1 MKKVIKFY
9 KQSCNPCDQVD
20 AHLQKM
26 GVGYESINAYDQPDV
41 AAKYR
46 IRSVP
51 TVLVLNENGVEIA
64 RSVGYKPE
72 ILNDILQYGTK
83 EDY

>member
-9 KQSCNPCDQVD
+9 KQNCSPCDQVD
-20 AHLQKM
+20 AHLKRM
-26 GVGYESINAYDQPDV
+26 GVEYHSINAYDQPDV

-46 IRSVP
+46 IRGVP
-51 TVLVLNENGVEIA
+51 TVLVLNDNGVEIA

-72 ILNDILQYGTK
+72 ILNDILDYGRPQS
-83 EDY
+83 